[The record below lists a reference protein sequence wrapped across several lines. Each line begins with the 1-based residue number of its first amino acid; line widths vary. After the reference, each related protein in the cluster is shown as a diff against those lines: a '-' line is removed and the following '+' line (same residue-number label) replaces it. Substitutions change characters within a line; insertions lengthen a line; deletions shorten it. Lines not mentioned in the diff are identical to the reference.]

1 MAGQRGSA
9 PGPASRL
16 EVAMHEQG
24 YPSKGRA
31 LVKTGVPGIYRRGGR
46 YVVIVRDPSGR
57 PRKHAAA
64 TMKEARATKASLTA
78 DVQRGEWR
86 ETSRITFAEFAPEWI
101 ATYGGRASKG
111 GEGHTRRAHHAGL
124 EADA

>member
-1 MAGQRGSA
+1 MRDRGVTTEVPVGLSRKA
-9 PGPASRL
+9 RRPRIGGDKSMGERRANGPAPASGGC
-16 EVAMHEQG
+16 VPMQEQG
-24 YPSKGRA
+24 YPSTGRK
-31 LVKTGVPGIYRRGGR
+31 LVKTGVPGIYKRGGR

-86 ETSRITFAEFAPEWI
+86 ETGRVTFA
-101 ATYGGRASKG
+101 
-111 GEGHTRRAHHAGL
+111 
-124 EADA
+124 